1 MQDVRWPVYLFVFLS
16 VLVPYVLADLALR
29 LPSSASAPG
38 RKSLPRAYRFGWPLV
53 SWAAENFG
61 RDFARL
67 RPERTEAIRRQLL
80 LAALP
85 LEPSHVYG
93 AQIVLLA
100 GGAVLSIP
108 LFLLSGS
115 PLLSVG
121 FGALFAFCGWFVP
134 AFALDSAADA
144 RQERI
149 VKDLPFAIDL
159 VGTAMH
165 AGLDFNAAV
174 RYYVSLGFPN
184 ALTSEFAQM
193 LRETEL
199 GMGRVEALSAMA
211 DRIQSPPFTSFV
223 DAIAHGSEVGA
234 SIVGTM
240 KMQGEDMR
248 RARFNIAER
257 KAQRAPSIMIFPMA
271 LFIVPAVFIVI
282 GVPVFMRL
290 GATGVLGR

>member
-1 MQDVRWPVYLFVFLS
+1 MQSSSVGFSTYLFVFLC
-16 VLVPYVLADLALR
+16 VLVPYLLADLAMR
-29 LPSSASAPG
+29 LPSVAKVPG
-38 RKSLPRAYRFGWPLV
+38 AKSLPWPYRLAYPAIA
-53 SWAAENFG
+53 WAAETFG
-61 RDFARL
+61 HDLARW
-67 RPERTEAIRRQLL
+67 RPERAEAVRRKLL
-80 LAALP
+80 LAAMP
-85 LEPSHVYG
+85 VTPAFVFG
-93 AQIVLLA
+93 AQLVFCVAGALLA
-100 GGAVLSIP
+100 FPV
-108 LFLLSGS
+108 FLLSGS
-115 PLLSVG
+115 PALSAG
-121 FGALFAFCGWFVP
+121 LGATFALGGWFAP
-134 AFALDSAADA
+134 PFALDLAADE

-199 GMGRVEALSAMA
+199 GMPRVEALEAMA
-211 DRIQSPPFTSFV
+211 ARIQSPVFTSFV
-223 DAIAHGSEVGA
+223 DAVAHGSEVGA
-234 SIVGTM
+234 SMVGTM

-282 GVPVFMRL
+282 GVPVWMRL
-290 GATGVLGR
+290 QSTGL